1 MPKHR
6 FGGVL
11 AIVGALLVSGA
22 ALGQSAP
29 TAAAFLKM
37 VAPHNS
43 KTISLS
49 QLDAYAKKKFG
60 RLEKQGEKALSMAD
74 LDGRMSQADFDAA
87 NTKRGNSSAAPT
99 LSRTEFLA
107 YVGKLFSEANTV
119 GQKTLSE
126 TELNTPAGEKLI
138 TLLQ

>member
-1 MPKHR
+1 MPKHLFR
-6 FGGVL
+6 GVL
-11 AIVGALLVSGA
+11 AIVGALLISGA
-22 ALGQSAP
+22 VLGQSAP

-37 VAPHNS
+37 VATHNS
-43 KTISLS
+43 KTISLP
-49 QLDAYAKKKFG
+49 QIDAFAKKKFG
-60 RLEKQGEKALSMAD
+60 KLKKTGEKALSMAD
-74 LDGRMSQADFDAA
+74 LSGRMSQADLDAA
-87 NTKRGNSSAAPT
+87 NTKHGNSSADPT

-107 YVGKLFSEANTV
+107 YVGKLFTEANTV